1 MFYDA
6 AIVASVTSDADQ
18 TWNWIARAVDAGS
31 PIVQI
36 RHEPQFAS
44 LRKDPKFQQTL
55 QRKPVKK

>member
-6 AIVASVTSDADQ
+6 AIVASVTGDADQ

>member
-1 MFYDA
+1 
-6 AIVASVTSDADQ
+6 VASVTGDADQ